1 MDFKFIFTDFLI
13 SFIQFFRRVFL
24 LVVSPYK
31 TMRTIYFDGTY
42 KETYFIFMMIFI
54 YFNLS
59 NYVKNETSN
68 PVLLLAIVLVQLI
81 MTISFFGIFSK
92 IINLNKKFYFKKY
105 FTLFSY
111 SLIPTI
117 VFFYVN
123 TLLYGILPP
132 PRSNTV
138 LAEIFSIMFISF
150 ATSIF
155 FWKIIILYLAVRY
168 STALK
173 FFTILYTILI
183 YISIVLPY
191 SILLLKLNLFRIPF
205 L

>member
-1 MDFKFIFTDFLI
+1 
-13 SFIQFFRRVFL
+13 
-24 LVVSPYK
+24 
-31 TMRTIYFDGTY
+31 MRTIYFDGTY

-54 YFNLS
+54 FFNLS

-81 MTISFFGIFSK
+81 MTIIFFGIFSK
-92 IINLNKKFYFKKY
+92 ILNLNKKFYFKKY

>member
-1 MDFKFIFTDFLI
+1 
-13 SFIQFFRRVFL
+13 
-24 LVVSPYK
+24 
-31 TMRTIYFDGTY
+31 
-42 KETYFIFMMIFI
+42 
-54 YFNLS
+54 
-59 NYVKNETSN
+59 
-68 PVLLLAIVLVQLI
+68 
-81 MTISFFGIFSK
+81 
-92 IINLNKKFYFKKY
+92 
-105 FTLFSY
+105 
-111 SLIPTI
+111 
-117 VFFYVN
+117 
-123 TLLYGILPP
+123 
-132 PRSNTV
+132 V